1 MANLIQQANDLEYVP
16 KDQLIQMSQNPDNNY
31 PSYLVLAEIQR
42 RTQNEKAYAAQQ
54 PQPET
59 TVSEELVQE
68 FAGQQGLQGAMAQ
81 SPGPQNAFPPSDMS
95 NMAPPSPQMGMPS
108 QQMMGGGLTEYAEGG
123 RTGYQ
128 VGGFTPTAENPY
140 PTAYNNSIPVSG
152 GLSGTELVSE
162 TFTESPQ
169 TKFGAA
175 GQKIFEFGSDVANWA
190 AENPADAALAGLT
203 LVPGIGLAGSL
214 GLKAISAIS
223 KASKGKN
230 LLKSAFIKPGSP
242 GYTSI
247 TAEGVKKVVPKVGS
261 GADRLGKIRTQI
273 TSLGLLGGKQAF
285 DYGMSPAEEQPEP
298 LTEEE
303 RIKKTVEE
311 EMAKFRKNQNSDN
324 INTSDSNIE
333 TKTKENNADMLI
345 GLGGAILRSNTIGEL
360 GGNIADMSTARQAR
374 QDSQKLAGL
383 RGRLMEA
390 QIGKYEADVSNMPVK
405 QLEFAL
411 KQLDAQIKEGAFGSE
426 DERTEALRQYNQ
438 LLNSYLAKTGFSS
451 LDSKNQ
457 RDKNLGLEGLI
468 TEVG

>member
-190 AENPADAALAGLT
+190 AENL
-203 LVPGIGLAGSL
+203 SL
-214 GLKAISAIS
+214 IHI
-223 KASKGKN
+223 
-230 LLKSAFIKPGSP
+230 
-242 GYTSI
+242 
-247 TAEGVKKVVPKVGS
+247 
-261 GADRLGKIRTQI
+261 
-273 TSLGLLGGKQAF
+273 
-285 DYGMSPAEEQPEP
+285 
-298 LTEEE
+298 
-303 RIKKTVEE
+303 
-311 EMAKFRKNQNSDN
+311 
-324 INTSDSNIE
+324 
-333 TKTKENNADMLI
+333 
-345 GLGGAILRSNTIGEL
+345 
-360 GGNIADMSTARQAR
+360 
-374 QDSQKLAGL
+374 
-383 RGRLMEA
+383 
-390 QIGKYEADVSNMPVK
+390 
-405 QLEFAL
+405 
-411 KQLDAQIKEGAFGSE
+411 
-426 DERTEALRQYNQ
+426 
-438 LLNSYLAKTGFSS
+438 
-451 LDSKNQ
+451 
-457 RDKNLGLEGLI
+457 
-468 TEVG
+468 